1 MTHIRTSYEF
11 QWDGNRINSLND
23 CWPPFDEYA
32 ILKRHEWPVFFI
44 KDHIQ
49 IGIYRGATIFGSF
62 AGSFS
67 GPKIIYSLSSGKSS
81 TKSRSNLKTASTSG
95 LEVFFSVNT
104 MKAWKDTWYGPRVR
118 ITRKDKVYMTLSCV
132 WLMRRNAILCQDHFR
147 NHQSI
152 LLLLSLK
159 TLWKRQKRKDPQLI
173 YYHRKSLTHSLTNSL
188 PITTI

>member
-1 MTHIRTSYEF
+1 MIEWLLTSPWWMYH
-11 QWDGNRINSLND
+11 DMKS
-23 CWPPFDEYA
+23 
-32 ILKRHEWPVFFI
+32 EWPGIFI

-67 GPKIIYSLSSGKSS
+67 GPKIISLS
-81 TKSRSNLKTASTSG
+81 
-95 LEVFFSVNT
+95 EVFFSNFNST
-104 MKAWKDTWYGPRVR
+104 SNSKARTSGSEAWSWSCLKEAIGFWGSELL
-118 ITRKDKVYMTLSCV
+118 KDKVYMTLSCV
-132 WLMRRNAILCQDHFR
+132 CGLWEEMRFCQDHFR

-159 TLWKRQKRKDPQLI
+159 TLWKRQKWKDPQLI

-188 PITTI
+188 PITTF

>member
-1 MTHIRTSYEF
+1 MIEWLLTSLWWMYH
-11 QWDGNRINSLND
+11 DMKS
-23 CWPPFDEYA
+23 
-32 ILKRHEWPVFFI
+32 EWPGIFI

-67 GPKIIYSLSSGKSS
+67 GPKIISLS
-81 TKSRSNLKTASTSG
+81 
-95 LEVFFSVNT
+95 EVFFTNFKVELEGANFR
-104 MKAWKDTWYGPRVR
+104 GPWSWSCLKEA
-118 ITRKDKVYMTLSCV
+118 IGFWGSELLKDKVYMTLSCV
-132 WLMRRNAILCQDHFR
+132 CGLWEEMRFCQDHFR

-159 TLWKRQKRKDPQLI
+159 TLWKRQKWKDPQLI

-188 PITTI
+188 PITTF

>member
-1 MTHIRTSYEF
+1 MIEWLLTSLWWMYH
-11 QWDGNRINSLND
+11 DMKS
-23 CWPPFDEYA
+23 
-32 ILKRHEWPVFFI
+32 EWPGIFI

-67 GPKIIYSLSSGKSS
+67 GPKIISLS
-81 TKSRSNLKTASTSG
+81 
-95 LEVFFSVNT
+95 EVFFSAF
-104 MKAWKDTWYGPRVR
+104 KFDLLELQIFRGTWRSCLKEAIGFWGSELL
-118 ITRKDKVYMTLSCV
+118 KDKVYMTLSCV
-132 WLMRRNAILCQDHFR
+132 CGLWEEMRFCQDHFR

-159 TLWKRQKRKDPQLI
+159 TLWKRQKWKDPQLI

-188 PITTI
+188 PITTF